1 MAIVTDRQVR
11 CLHAL
16 LRPAMPSHGRGNGSW
31 IWTPKQHEKYRDR
44 FGLPS
49 ELQTWPHAGRTGEDP
64 FVVVWDEV
72 REQLDR

>member
-1 MAIVTDRQVR
+1 MATVTDRQVR

-16 LRPAMPSHGRGNGSW
+16 LRPAMPLMVAAMKLDMD
-31 IWTPKQHEKYRDR
+31 PKTAGKYRDQ
-44 FGLPS
+44 FKLPS